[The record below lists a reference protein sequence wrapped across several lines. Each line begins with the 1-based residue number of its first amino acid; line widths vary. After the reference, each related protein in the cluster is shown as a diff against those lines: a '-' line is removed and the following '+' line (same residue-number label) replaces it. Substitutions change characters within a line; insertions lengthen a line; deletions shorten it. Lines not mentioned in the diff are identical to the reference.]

1 MSEGTERVGS
11 PVRNI
16 ALLAAAQ
23 ATMGSNQA
31 ILMSIAALTAA
42 GMVAD
47 KAFATI
53 PVTLMIIGTA
63 LATGPAAWLIHS
75 WGRRNGLAFGAAIAI
90 PGALVAAF
98 AAWMGWFWLFCAA
111 LMALGA
117 PAAFANQYRFS
128 AADSVPPALKSR
140 AISWVLLG
148 GVVAGFIG
156 PQISASTK
164 DLVPGHEFTATY
176 LFMALLAVVAIGAL
190 WMTRL
195 APTVRNAAERKAG
208 RSVAAL
214 LADRAIWVPMLAAS
228 AAYSLMVLVMVA
240 APLAMVYVCGHTSEE
255 AAFAIQWHIVSM
267 FAPSFITGAVIQ
279 RLGAPITA
287 AIGLLLIIAAAA
299 VALHG
304 ITTLHF
310 DIGLILLGV
319 GWNFGFIAS
328 TAMLAVAYKPEEAA
342 RVQGLNEQVVF
353 GVMAVASIASGVLLQ
368 VVGWQT
374 INLIAIV
381 VATIAIIALAW
392 GSLTPKASIE
402 PA

>member
-1 MSEGTERVGS
+1 
-11 PVRNI
+11 
-16 ALLAAAQ
+16 
-23 ATMGSNQA
+23 
-31 ILMSIAALTAA
+31 
-42 GMVAD
+42 
-47 KAFATI
+47 
-53 PVTLMIIGTA
+53 MIIGTA

-75 WGRRNGLAFGAAIAI
+75 WGRRNGLVFGAAIAI

-98 AAWMGWFWLFCAA
+98 AAWLGWFWLFCLA
-111 LMALGA
+111 LMALGV

-128 AADSVPPALKSR
+128 AADSVPPGLKSR

-176 LFMALLAVVAIGAL
+176 LFMALIALVAIAAL

-195 APTVRNAAERKAG
+195 APTVRNAADRKAG
-208 RSVAAL
+208 RSLGQL
-214 LADRAIWVPMLAAS
+214 LADRGIWVPMLAAS
-228 AAYSLMVLVMVA
+228 ASYSLMVLVMVA

-279 RLGAPITA
+279 RLGAPMTA

-328 TAMLAVAYKPEEAA
+328 TAMLTVAYKPEEAA

-368 VVGWQT
+368 MVGWQT
-374 INLIAIV
+374 INVIAIV
-381 VATIAIIALAW
+381 VATIAIVALAW
-392 GSLTPKASIE
+392 GSLTQNPSAK

>member
-1 MSEGTERVGS
+1 MVESAGSAGS

-16 ALLAAAQ
+16 ALLSAAQ

-47 KAFATI
+47 KAYATI
-53 PVTLMIIGTA
+53 PVSLMIIGTA

-75 WGRRNGLAFGAAIAI
+75 WGRRNGLVFGAAIAI

-98 AAWMGWFWLFCAA
+98 AAWMGWFWLFCLA
-111 LMALGA
+111 LMALGV

-128 AADSVPPALKSR
+128 AADSVPPGLKSR

-176 LFMALLAVVAIGAL
+176 LFMALIALVAIAAL

-195 APTVRNAAERKAG
+195 APTVRNAADRKAG
-208 RSVAAL
+208 RSLGQL
-214 LADRAIWVPMLAAS
+214 LADRGIWVPMLAAS
-228 AAYSLMVLVMVA
+228 ASYSLMVLVMVA

-279 RLGAPITA
+279 RLGAPMTA

-328 TAMLAVAYKPEEAA
+328 TAMLTVAYKPEEAA

-368 VVGWQT
+368 IVGWQT
-374 INLIAIV
+374 INVIAIV
-381 VATIAIIALAW
+381 VATIAIVALAW
-392 GSLTPKASIE
+392 GSLTQNPWAK

>member
-1 MSEGTERVGS
+1 
-11 PVRNI
+11 
-16 ALLAAAQ
+16 
-23 ATMGSNQA
+23 MGSNQA

-47 KAFATI
+47 KAYATI
-53 PVTLMIIGTA
+53 PVSLMIIGTA

-75 WGRRNGLAFGAAIAI
+75 WGRRNGLVFGAAIAI
-90 PGALVAAF
+90 PGALVAAL
-98 AAWMGWFWLFCAA
+98 AAWMGWFWLFCLA
-111 LMALGA
+111 LMALGV

-128 AADSVPPALKSR
+128 AADSVPPGLKSR

-176 LFMALLAVVAIGAL
+176 LFMALIALVAIAAL

-195 APTVRNAAERKAG
+195 APTVRNAADRKAG
-208 RSVAAL
+208 RSLGQL
-214 LADRAIWVPMLAAS
+214 LADRGIWVPMLAAS
-228 AAYSLMVLVMVA
+228 ASYSLMVLVMVA

-279 RLGAPITA
+279 RLGAPMTA

-328 TAMLAVAYKPEEAA
+328 TAMLTVAYKPEEAA

-368 VVGWQT
+368 MVGWQT
-374 INLIAIV
+374 INVIAIV
-381 VATIAIIALAW
+381 VATIAIVALAW
-392 GSLTPKASIE
+392 GSLTQNPSAK